1 MRDLWRKNQY
11 STIRACKNGI
21 KECFQL
27 DQKTIKHHFIQQ
39 ILQHEHGIDEETLV
53 QKTAE
58 SAGVDTHEHQENI
71 LAWIEYLVK
80 TGHLK
85 RSEHGI
91 TAEEASRLAFI
102 HMVDERR
109 RDLEGVAAMPQL
121 WEFFRE

>member
-1 MRDLWRKNQY
+1 MRDLHRKRQY
-11 STIRACKNGI
+11 ANTRDNKNSI
-21 KECFQL
+21 EECLKL
-27 DQKTIKHHFIQQ
+27 DQKTIKHHFIRQ
-39 ILQHEHGIDEETLV
+39 ILEHEHGIDEETLV
-53 QKTAE
+53 QKTAQ
-58 SAGVDTHEHQENI
+58 SAGIDSHEHRENI

-109 RDLEGVAAMPQL
+109 RDLEAVSAMPQL
-121 WEFFRE
+121 WEFFRD